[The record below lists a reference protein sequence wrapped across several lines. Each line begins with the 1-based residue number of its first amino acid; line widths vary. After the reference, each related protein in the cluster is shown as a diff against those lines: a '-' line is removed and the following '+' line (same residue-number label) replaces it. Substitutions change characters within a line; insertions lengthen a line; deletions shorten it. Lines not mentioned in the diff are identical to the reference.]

1 MLAGDDPLTEAEP
14 PPLPP
19 FSHAEFL
26 EQLDKKDQLPAILLK
41 RFSNKVHLRHF
52 LPKEI

>member
-1 MLAGDDPLTEAEP
+1 MLAGDSPLREAEP

-26 EQLDKKDQLPAILLK
+26 EQLEKKDQLPPILLR
-41 RFSNKVHLRHF
+41 RFSNKVNTGL
-52 LPKEI
+52 LC